1 MGMCEKIVFFFYLFH
16 FWVWLSQIRVTQFN
30 RRTCWIRNQKK
41 KKQRGK
47 KNRETKKQ
55 KIQNKKHMLN
65 KFPMSG
71 ITIVTDRVRKK
82 KEQMETVITY
92 HRHRRFLKLNLHHRW
107 ENFNVLVEAKVENFG
122 SNKRQQGLGFLF
134 FWWIDDGVCGGVFCK
149 VMRKENERDEG
160 ERESL
165 FLFLRVNEWNGMND
179 FGFLSFSFLLYLY
192 FLIFLFKNI

>member
-41 KKQRGK
+41 KKKQRGK

-55 KIQNKKHMLN
+55 RIQNKKHMLN

-165 FLFLRVNEWNGMND
+165 FYFWEWMNEMEWMILAFYLSLFSYIYT
-179 FGFLSFSFLLYLY
+179 F
-192 FLIFLFKNI
+192 